1 MISLNQLSGGWRDVV
16 IKIDISHL
24 PVTLR
29 SIILNNQEFASL
41 PRDNHYD
48 KNDDL
53 VCLMLPQEDREKI
66 IKILVGILSK
76 SRIEEY
82 IVVENTMDE
91 SEIAILKSGDIEE
104 IGIFMCAHCGT
115 PFQSHEQMTIH
126 QRMHYIF

>member
-1 MISLNQLSGGWRDVV
+1 
-16 IKIDISHL
+16 
-24 PVTLR
+24 
-29 SIILNNQEFASL
+29 
-41 PRDNHYD
+41 
-48 KNDDL
+48 
-53 VCLMLPQEDREKI
+53 MLPQEDREKI

-115 PFQSHEQMTIH
+115 PFQSHEQMMIH